1 MVRSTLYVINYLII
15 APMFYFFSH
24 KKSENMIAFF
34 TIAFIFTPEET
45 ENTVKNISMSFIK
58 GHNK

>member
-1 MVRSTLYVINYLII
+1 MINYLII